1 MPKDGRTVSR
11 VTATLAA
18 AVLGITGVVAL
29 GTAMASQ
36 DPAPPTAPA
45 TLAGGGQPR
54 ASAARPSEDRPQRR
68 PEDRTTPSLALAES
82 RPVRLEIKSIG
93 VSAGF
98 VDLGVADDGTLEV
111 PEEGA
116 SVGWFTGGHTPGASG
131 VAVVAGHVTWDDAP
145 SVFFELGDLRP
156 YDRVRVRRA
165 DGSTAIFAVQRI
177 ARFPKTDFPSKAV
190 YSPVD
195 RPVLR
200 LITCGGTFDE
210 STGHYVDNVIVW
222 AKLVGV
228 SQAEQQ
234 PAIAGTS

>member
-11 VTATLAA
+11 FIATLAA

-45 TLAGGGQPR
+45 ATSGDREQLQ
-54 ASAARPSEDRPQRR
+54 ASAGQSSEDDSRQ
-68 PEDRTTPSLALAES
+68 PERTRTAPREDGIAPSLGLAES
-82 RPVRLEIKSIG
+82 RPVRLEIDAIG

-98 VDLGVADDGTLEV
+98 VDLGVANDGTLEV
-111 PEEGA
+111 PEDGA
-116 SVGWFTGGHTPGASG
+116 RVGWFTGGHTPGASG
-131 VAVVAGHVTWDDAP
+131 VAVIAGHVTWDDAP
-145 SVFFELGDLRP
+145 SVFFRLGDLRP
-156 YDRVRVRRA
+156 DDRVRVTRA

-177 ARFPKTDFPSKAV
+177 ARFPKTQFPTEAV

-210 STGHYVDNVIVW
+210 ATGHYVDNVIVW
-222 AKLVGV
+222 AKLIGTR
-228 SQAEQQ
+228 QAR
-234 PAIAGTS
+234 